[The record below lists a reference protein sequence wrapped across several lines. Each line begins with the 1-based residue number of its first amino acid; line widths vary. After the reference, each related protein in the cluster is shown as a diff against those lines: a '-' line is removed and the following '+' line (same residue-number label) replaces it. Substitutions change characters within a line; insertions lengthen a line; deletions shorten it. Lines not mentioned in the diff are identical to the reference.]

1 MLNELFSIIKDRNIN
16 PKKGSY
22 TNQMLEAGYQSIAQK
37 VGEEAIEV
45 IIAAGK
51 QGRQRVIEESADLLY
66 HLLVLLVDQEIELDE
81 IESEL
86 SRRHKGMP

>member
-1 MLNELFSIIKDRNIN
+1 MLNNLFKIVKNRKEYPKD
-16 PKKGSY
+16 GSY
-22 TNQMLEAGYQSIAQK
+22 TNRLLDAGYEGIAQK

-66 HLLVLLVDQEIELDE
+66 HLLVLLVEQEIDLNE
-81 IESEL
+81 IETEL
-86 SRRHKGMP
+86 ESRHFGEK